1 MINIIKLKS
10 IHHTHLGLYF
20 SYAGSNVA
28 LPRAYAGWVGLA
40 TAVPTIAA
48 ATEAVERKSL
58 LVCECSASKSVEE
71 RPELATGGQDGA
83 KDKATGI
90 AAATMILLTAF
101 IGQSLYCVY
110 CTRSMGVFYR
120 HIICLVASGT

>member
-10 IHHTHLGLYF
+10 IHHTYLGLYF

-28 LPRAYAGWVGLA
+28 LPRAYAGWIGLA
-40 TAVPTIAA
+40 TAVPTIV

-58 LVCECSASKSVEE
+58 LVCSASKSVEE

-101 IGQSLYCVY
+101 IGPSLYYEIDVCRY
-110 CTRSMGVFYR
+110 
-120 HIICLVASGT
+120 ANGTLF